1 MNIKEIHLK
10 LENLLKKSYSPYS
23 GFKVA
28 CLLEDLNGN
37 LYEGVNIENASYG
50 ATICAERSAIAN
62 AVTKGVKKIV
72 SAYVMTSSDS
82 FIPPCGICLQTL
94 AEFMTANSQVVLFNN
109 QKSYKIWKL
118 ENLLPLSFTKKDLL
132 NE

>member
-23 GFKVA
+23 EFKVA
-28 CLLEDLNGN
+28 CILEDPEGN

-62 AVTKGVKKIV
+62 AVTKGVRKIV

-82 FIPPCGICLQTL
+82 FISPCGICLQTL
-94 AEFMTANSQVVLFNN
+94 VEFMPANSQVVLFNN

-118 ENLLPLSFTKKDLL
+118 ENLLPQSFTKKDLL